1 MRHIGGGTGNIL
13 SLSLLRKKDWQLSS
27 PTLKDWVT
35 VQVHWVHNRIH
46 NLAFFFFFFLEVCGS
61 AIAHLKKK
69 SSANNILR
77 VSSAHKLK
85 YSSLY
90 LVRFH
95 WRQSYFPFW
104 GESSLQETPA
114 IDPVVPLSAPD
125 ILQRTSS
132 HHTHFTMEN
141 IVGQNRSSE
150 SYFDVR
156 GLEEETSLL
165 AVQSASLFLVL

>member
-1 MRHIGGGTGNIL
+1 MAAELSNLKGLGNWPG
-13 SLSLLRKKDWQLSS
+13 SQSS
-27 PTLKDWVT
+27 QSNP
-35 VQVHWVHNRIH
+35 QSC
-46 NLAFFFFFFLEVCGS
+46 FFFRGLWFCYCPSE
-61 AIAHLKKK
+61 KKE
-69 SSANNILR
+69 SSANNILH

-141 IVGQNRSSE
+141 IAGQNRSSE